1 MKSKLGTIVV
11 DVIYDAVGAVLY
23 TVGVSAF
30 TAPNDI
36 APGGVTG
43 LATIANALWGV
54 PIGTVTFAV
63 NIPLLFLALKMW
75 GKALTLKTLKS
86 VAIMSVVIDVLSVYM
101 PKYEGDALL
110 AAVFGGLCIGAGLGA
125 IFSRDSTT
133 GGTDIVAGYIREHL
147 PHIQIGKVILL
158 IDALVLALAAVTY
171 KNIETF
177 LYGVITIFVTT
188 KIMDAIIYGV
198 DTGKVALIISEK
210 KEEIA
215 AEVLKSMDR
224 GCTFLE
230 AKGAYS
236 EKDRDV
242 LMCAVRKR
250 QFPQLKKIT
259 YELDGNA
266 FLIVVNADEILGYGF
281 KEYDDKDIG

>member
-1 MKSKLGTIVV
+1 MKSKSGTIAV
-11 DVIYDAVGAVLY
+11 DVIYDVVGAVLY

-30 TAPNDI
+30 TAPNGI

-43 LATIANALWGV
+43 LATIANSLWGV
-54 PIGTVTFAV
+54 PIGTVTFGV

-75 GKALTLKTLKS
+75 GKVLTLKTLKS
-86 VAIMSVVIDVLSVYM
+86 VAIMSVVIDVLSVYI

-110 AAVFGGLCIGAGLGA
+110 AAVFGGLCIGVGLGV
-125 IFSRDSTT
+125 IFSRGSTT
-133 GGTDIVAGYIREHL
+133 GGTDIVAGYIGEHL

-158 IDALVLALAAVTY
+158 IDAVVLALAAVAY

-177 LYGVITIFVTT
+177 LYGVITIFVMT

-198 DTGKVALIISEK
+198 DTGKVAFIISEK

-215 AEVLKSMDR
+215 AEVLRNMDR

-230 AKGAYS
+230 AKGGYS
-236 EKDRDV
+236 DKDRDV

-250 QFPQLKKIT
+250 QFPQLKKIA
-259 YELDGNA
+259 YELDESA
-266 FLIVVNADEILGYGF
+266 FLIVINADEILGYGF

>member
-1 MKSKLGTIVV
+1 MKSKLGNAAA
-11 DVIYDAVGAVLY
+11 DVIYDLVGSGLY
-23 TVGVSAF
+23 MVGVSTF
-30 TAPNDI
+30 TAPNNI

-43 LATIANALWGV
+43 LATIANSLWGV

-75 GKALTLKTLKS
+75 GKVLTLKTLKS
-86 VAIMSVVIDVLSVYM
+86 VAIMSAVIDILSVYM
-101 PKYEGDALL
+101 PRYEGDALL

-125 IFSRDSTT
+125 IFSRESTT
-133 GGTDIVAGYIREHL
+133 GGTDIVAGYIQERL

-158 IDALVLALAAVTY
+158 IDALVLALAAVAY

-177 LYGVITIFVTT
+177 LYGVVAIFVTT

-198 DTGKVALIISEK
+198 DTGKVAFIISEK

-242 LMCAVRKR
+242 LMCAVKKR
-250 QFPQLKKIT
+250 QFPQLKKIA
-259 YELDGNA
+259 YELDESA

-281 KEYDDKDIG
+281 KEYDDNGYG